1 MLSFLNDFPFLQLFV
16 GFMIIFFWLFFLF
29 ISKNHLTPFFHTKK
43 CIHSNITARN
53 NFKYPCSVL
62 FSSLYHFHHNFFH
75 IFLRFFLSERK
86 IKFIYVQRELI
97 GKKIIR
103 GYLFFLFRNR
113 QPSKWYWQTNVKRQ
127 HEKSRTWFSIF
138 LYKTF
143 FQSAQHSIGSVKIGF
158 SHAFSGISCEW
169 EFSFFLLWKIGV
181 KFVFCRDF
189 CVRCFS
195 LHWIEFLIVICEHK
209 NRSTTLFLGFYFDR
223 SLHNN
228 II

>member
-127 HEKSRTWFSIF
+127 HEKKPNVIFNFSLQNIFPICATFHWKCENWIFPCFFGYFVWMGIFVFSSLENWGKICFFVEIFVIDVF
-138 LYKTF
+138 LYIE
-143 FQSAQHSIGSVKIGF
+143 S
-158 SHAFSGISCEW
+158 
-169 EFSFFLLWKIGV
+169 SFW
-181 KFVFCRDF
+181 
-189 CVRCFS
+189 
-195 LHWIEFLIVICEHK
+195 
-209 NRSTTLFLGFYFDR
+209 LF
-223 SLHNN
+223 
-228 II
+228 